1 MSYMNS
7 RERMQIIE
15 ARLNLYLRAEKAI
28 LAGQSYSAEG
38 LSLTRADLSDVQK
51 IISELEREYSRLER
65 KLNPAYKRSRIRYV
79 IPRDGVKIL

>member
-7 RERMQIIE
+7 RERLEIIE

-28 LAGQSYSAEG
+28 LSGQSYSVEG
-38 LSLTRADLSDVQK
+38 LSLTRADLSEVQK
-51 IISELEREYSRLER
+51 LISELEREYLRLER

-79 IPRDGVKIL
+79 IPGDEVRIK